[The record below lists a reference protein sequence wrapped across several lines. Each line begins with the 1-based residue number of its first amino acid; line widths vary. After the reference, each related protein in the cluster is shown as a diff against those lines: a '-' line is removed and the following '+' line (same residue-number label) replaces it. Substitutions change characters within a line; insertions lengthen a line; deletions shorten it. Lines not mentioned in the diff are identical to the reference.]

1 MKSDGSFKNND
12 KIQEFLDKN
21 KSYLDLPKWTRSKNK
36 MIAKY
41 KQWENSEL
49 DPIINKARVEAE
61 QAYII
66 NPDLFKPYD
75 KKINVGGYNTS
86 TTVTENNQ
94 PLPKRNSS
102 RSK

>member
-1 MKSDGSFKNND
+1 MQEGDVNAVLGSEALRARIKNPETGEYIYSEILELESDGSFKNND

-49 DPIINKARVEAE
+49 DPIINKARV
-61 QAYII
+61 
-66 NPDLFKPYD
+66 
-75 KKINVGGYNTS
+75 
-86 TTVTENNQ
+86 
-94 PLPKRNSS
+94 
-102 RSK
+102 